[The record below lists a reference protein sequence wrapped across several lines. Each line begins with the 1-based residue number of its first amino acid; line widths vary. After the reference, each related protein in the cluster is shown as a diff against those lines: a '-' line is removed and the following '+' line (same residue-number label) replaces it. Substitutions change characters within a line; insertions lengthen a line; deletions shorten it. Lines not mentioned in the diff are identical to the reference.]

1 MIQLSDH
8 FTYRK
13 LLRFTLPSIVMMIVT
28 SIYVVI
34 DGWFVSNFVGKSPFT
49 ALNFIFPYLQVL
61 GGVGFMFGT
70 GGSALIGKT
79 LGEQKSQKANE
90 IFSMLIY
97 VSMGVGV
104 VLMVL
109 GIAFVKNVA
118 VALGAEGELLSN
130 SIIYGSLYLIGLP
143 GCILQYAFQCLC
155 ATANKPHLG
164 LAATIVSGVTNI
176 VLDVL
181 FLIVFHWGLAGA
193 AIASAVSQ
201 IVGGLI
207 PVIYFARKNTSLL
220 RLTKAKFDGRF
231 MLRICTNGFSELL
244 NNISTAIVSMLY
256 NAQLLHYLGE
266 DGVAAYGVLMYVNLV
281 FIGVFIG
288 YTVGAAP
295 IISYQYGAQ
304 NHRELRSL
312 LRKSMV
318 LLGISALIMFTAGE
332 FLAKPLSKLYTAYDE
347 GLLAI
352 TTRAF
357 FIYSFSFLFSGF
369 AILGSSFFTALN
381 NGAVSALQSFLRTMI
396 FQVVTVLVFPLFWK
410 EDGIW
415 LSMVSAEFLAAI
427 VAFLLIFKFRKRYH
441 Y

>member
-155 ATANKPHLG
+155 ATANKPHQIG
-164 LAATIVSGVTNI
+164 R
-176 VLDVL
+176 
-181 FLIVFHWGLAGA
+181 
-193 AIASAVSQ
+193 AS
-201 IVGGLI
+201 
-207 PVIYFARKNTSLL
+207 
-220 RLTKAKFDGRF
+220 
-231 MLRICTNGFSELL
+231 C
-244 NNISTAIVSMLY
+244 
-256 NAQLLHYLGE
+256 
-266 DGVAAYGVLMYVNLV
+266 
-281 FIGVFIG
+281 
-288 YTVGAAP
+288 
-295 IISYQYGAQ
+295 
-304 NHRELRSL
+304 RER
-312 LRKSMV
+312 V
-318 LLGISALIMFTAGE
+318 
-332 FLAKPLSKLYTAYDE
+332 
-347 GLLAI
+347 
-352 TTRAF
+352 
-357 FIYSFSFLFSGF
+357 
-369 AILGSSFFTALN
+369 
-381 NGAVSALQSFLRTMI
+381 
-396 FQVVTVLVFPLFWK
+396 
-410 EDGIW
+410 
-415 LSMVSAEFLAAI
+415 
-427 VAFLLIFKFRKRYH
+427 
-441 Y
+441 